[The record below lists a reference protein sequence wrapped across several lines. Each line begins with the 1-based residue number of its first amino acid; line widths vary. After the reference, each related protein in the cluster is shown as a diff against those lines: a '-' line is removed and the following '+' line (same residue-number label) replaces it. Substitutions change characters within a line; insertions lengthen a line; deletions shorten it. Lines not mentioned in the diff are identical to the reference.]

1 LEVAGVGST
10 PEGAQRPEWLFV
22 FTSYSAQRLIP
33 LALLAPALGER
44 RLPRF
49 AQRYGDIPQARDG
62 ADQLALFHRIFK
74 NEGMELYRILE
85 SLLFATDRPLTAKA
99 LAQKVQEAARVAP
112 GLETEPHAKVAAAEI
127 DAALAQL
134 RESYDTSGSSLVVA
148 EVAGGFVL
156 KTRPEFAAWTNRL
169 FDAPKAPKLSQPA
182 LETLAVIAYRQ
193 PIGRA
198 EIEAVRG
205 VAVDG
210 VVATLLERKVIRIAG
225 RSDLPGRPLLYETTP
240 LFLELFGLKAL
251 DELPNADELRRLQPE
266 TPAHAPEQLEAS
278 LVAPDAAPAEA
289 GGPDRPE
296 VAAAA
301 PAAD

>member
-1 LEVAGVGST
+1 
-10 PEGAQRPEWLFV
+10 
-22 FTSYSAQRLIP
+22 
-33 LALLAPALGER
+33 
-44 RLPRF
+44 
-49 AQRYGDIPQARDG
+49 
-62 ADQLALFHRIFK
+62 
-74 NEGMELYRILE
+74 MELSRILE

-99 LAQKVQEAARVAP
+99 IAQSLHEAAKVSPGPETAP
-112 GLETEPHAKVAAAEI
+112 YAKTAIGEI
-127 DAALAQL
+127 ATALDQL
-134 RESYDTSGSSLVVA
+134 REWQQSSGSSLVVA
-148 EVAGGFVL
+148 EVAGGYVL
-156 KTRPEFAAWTNRL
+156 RTRTEFAAWTNRL
-169 FDAPKAPKLSQPA
+169 FDAPRAPKLSQPA

-198 EIEAVRG
+198 EIESVRG

-225 RSDLPGRPLLYETTP
+225 RSEQPGRPLLYETTP

-266 TPAHAPEQLEAS
+266 TPHAPEQLEVS

-296 VAAAA
+296 VAEAA
-301 PAAD
+301 PTTD

>member
-1 LEVAGVGST
+1 M
-10 PEGAQRPEWLFV
+10 R
-22 FTSYSAQRLIP
+22 
-33 LALLAPALGER
+33 
-44 RLPRF
+44 
-49 AQRYGDIPQARDG
+49 
-62 ADQLALFHRIFK
+62 DQLALFARMRK
-74 NEGMELYRILE
+74 NEGMELSRILE

-99 LAQKVQEAARVAP
+99 LAQKLHDAARVAP
-112 GLETEPHAKVAAAEI
+112 GLETEPHAKTTLGEI
-127 DAALAQL
+127 DAALEQL
-134 RESYDTSGSSLVVA
+134 RGFYQGAGSSLVVA
-148 EVAGGFVL
+148 EVAGGYVL

-225 RSDLPGRPLLYETTP
+225 RSDQPGRPLLYETTP
-240 LFLELFGLKAL
+240 LFLELFGLKGL

-266 TPAHAPEQLEAS
+266 TPAHAPEQLEVS

-289 GGPDRPE
+289 GGSDRPE
-296 VAAAA
+296 IAAAA
-301 PAAD
+301 PTTD